1 MKSAHIPGRGLRAWP
16 RRRKEGAWYRVPE
29 YGTGR
34 GLIPLPTLALWL
46 LVWLLNCYEFLV
58 TF

>member
-1 MKSAHIPGRGLRAWP
+1 V
-16 RRRKEGAWYRVPE
+16 WYRVPE